1 MAVSGVKGT
10 GIGQVTMPSREDV
23 EQMIRGNRE
32 GIGDIASS
40 YLQGLFSGTGE
51 RANRFLPVPDFAP
64 EPQTRIGQLLDVL
77 GIAESAGKGGR
88 IVSGLPVAV
97 GGTIAESLGLPS
109 EAGFESSMP
118 NLINEEMARIQS
130 EISPF
135 QEEIRRQKSAAQAG
149 VPTTPGL
156 GTFTTAGGEEVRP
169 GALMALADELG
180 AMGPDG
186 APTDEGGKPVLDRSS
201 EMDIS
206 SELGAMGP
214 DGFTG
219 AEETSKKETGGYD
232 EVPTKGKESTNV
244 AETGFSSGMK
254 AYLDA
259 LTGADTGVK
268 DLDEY
273 KKEFAEATGINIS
286 GKPDK
291 SSALM
296 AFGLA
301 LMQNKAGKGFN
312 VGRML
317 SSLGE
322 AGEKAMPAFE
332 KAKAAAKAEQL
343 AAGKYA
349 LNARG
354 AALTKAASARQAI
367 ADRIAA
373 LSDKAYDRDT
383 QMQVQKLKG
392 DQEIT
397 KQELIE
403 QSSLLKAEVEAQ
415 AKAGELSE
423 PKKINLGGSGDEA
436 FDIQVQQRG
445 KSGEFKIIAPQAA
458 MSRIDKKIQS
468 ADAGLKTVNKMQDLS
483 SGGQTVGYQ
492 GIYTR
497 MSDAFKGLFSIP
509 AVEEGSNVEQY
520 RAAVGKMLVRY
531 RKLLTGGEAGNAIS
545 DRDVAIIRQN
555 LGLPEGATEVAFT
568 SAAQVG
574 EYLSSLEELFTDRKA
589 LFVGQKGALVE
600 FGQSSGYYSEEA
612 KDDDY
617 SDDYM
622 GYVPQVVG
630 GKLRLTLPK

>member
-10 GIGQVTMPSREDV
+10 GIGQVTLPEYGGPLALQGGLRAAEPRYLEQITGDV
-23 EQMIRGNRE
+23 EDYTGGLVGAGLGLVDILGELFGKATDERLMAGETPPSLGSFQAGSMTRE
-32 GIGDIASS
+32 RVDPSQS
-40 YLQGLFSGTGE
+40 YQDE
-51 RANRFLPVPDFAP
+51 IMR
-64 EPQTRIGQLLDVL
+64 
-77 GIAESAGKGGR
+77 IAESMKKG
-88 IVSGLPVAV
+88 
-97 GGTIAESLGLPS
+97 SL
-109 EAGFESSMP
+109 
-118 NLINEEMARIQS
+118 
-130 EISPF
+130 
-135 QEEIRRQKSAAQAG
+135 
-149 VPTTPGL
+149 VPEGSKVPGL

-219 AEETSKKETGGYD
+219 AEETAKKETGSYD

-259 LTGADTGVK
+259 LTGSDTGVK

-349 LNARG
+349 LDARG
-354 AALTKAASARQAI
+354 AALTKAAATRQAI

-383 QMQVQKLKG
+383 QMQVQKMKG
-392 DQEIT
+392 DQELA
-397 KQELIE
+397 KQRLIE
-403 QSSLLKAEVEAQ
+403 EASLLKAEVEAQ
-415 AKAGELSE
+415 AKAGELGE

-436 FDIQVQQRG
+436 FDIQVQQQG
-445 KSGEFKIIAPQAA
+445 KSGKFKIIAPQAA
-458 MSRIDKKIQS
+458 MDRIDKKIQS

-483 SGGQTVGYQ
+483 SGGQTVGYE

-509 AVEEGSNVEQY
+509 AVEKGSNVEQY

-617 SDDYM
+617 SDDYL